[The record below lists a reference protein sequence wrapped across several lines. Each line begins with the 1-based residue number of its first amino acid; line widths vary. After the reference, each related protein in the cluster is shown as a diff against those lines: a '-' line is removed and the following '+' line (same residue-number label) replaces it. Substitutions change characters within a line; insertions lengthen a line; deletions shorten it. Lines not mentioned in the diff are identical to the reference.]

1 MDVKNK
7 QLYFIKIPLLLLGI
21 VFLSFFSLN
30 ATSAAD
36 PSHIYV
42 NTTGNDNYNGQNAVF
57 DGTNGP
63 KATVKNGTGTVKTN
77 GIIYIANGIY
87 KEHKITIY
95 TNMTIIGENQK
106 KTIIDAQG
114 FDNIFNIAKG
124 VTLTLINITLTNGTA
139 NNGGAIYNY
148 GTTTIDSSTIQNNT
162 SNNQGGAIYNRGTI
176 TINNST
182 IQNNRAAFYG
192 GAITNSGTITINN
205 STIQNNGATYGGAIY
220 NYGTIT
226 INNSTIQNNTA
237 NNQGGT
243 IYNYSIVKITNSTI
257 QKNTA
262 YDGGAI
268 YNDGTIEITRSTLKN
283 NTATSHGGVI
293 YNTGEDLSYLHF
305 NWIIGNTAL
314 SGNTIYKIET
324 GTLDATKNWW
334 GSNLASDIAA
344 NIEGYVTYDP
354 WVILT
359 VNVTPAKIN
368 NGQTSTVTADFNHI
382 NSGGP
387 LVGGHIP
394 EGPITLNIPWGSFNN
409 LVINHSITENTVN
422 GMISATF
429 YANEGAVNPLHNP
442 VKVTAK
448 ADNYSTTNT
457 ESAYLQI
464 NKTAN
469 IKITKTGPEKI
480 TAGKKINYTIKVTNN
495 GPDPAYNVQIV
506 DNIPTLLK
514 NVTHDSFNLGT
525 INPGQTKTVTITGTV
540 PSNTQFGTIINNN
553 ATVTTDTTGNITPS
567 DNIRTTVNVEHNLNL
582 TNTVDN
588 AKPYVDDTV
597 KFTVT
602 AHNNG
607 PSDAIHLQIK
617 DIISTDFKNLIITP
631 SKGTYTEGIWTL
643 NLASGETAILTLQGK
658 VTSPMAGK
666 NTTDTATIIGTTTNA
681 SATIYVPKSQLYIK
695 ITSNNNKPK
704 TGETFKLTYKI
715 GNNGPDPAKNITIT
729 IPLPKKF
736 VLTNITGD
744 GSWVYNTHSNTITWT
759 LKTVPV
765 GDQYLYISGKF
776 MEPGNYIFGSS
787 IAPEKLQINV
797 TNIKPAHNNT
807 TPEVNPATIPLQK
820 TGIPIGGLII
830 GVLSLFGGIIITQ
843 KR

>member
-1 MDVKNK
+1 
-7 QLYFIKIPLLLLGI
+7 
-21 VFLSFFSLN
+21 
-30 ATSAAD
+30 
-36 PSHIYV
+36 
-42 NTTGNDNYNGQNAVF
+42 
-57 DGTNGP
+57 
-63 KATVKNGTGTVKTN
+63 
-77 GIIYIANGIY
+77 
-87 KEHKITIY
+87 
-95 TNMTIIGENQK
+95 MTIIGENQK

-124 VTLTLINITLTNGTA
+124 VTLTLINLTLTSGTA
-139 NNGGAIYNY
+139 NNGGAIYNNGTLTVVNCTILNNTSINQGGAIYNNY
-148 GTTTIDSSTIQNNT
+148 GTITLNNTTIQNNT
-162 SNNQGGAIYNRGTI
+162 AKNQGGAIYNRGTI

-182 IQNNRAAFYG
+182 IQNNSAAFYG
-192 GAITNSGTITINN
+192 GAISNTQTITINN
-205 STIQNNGATYGGAIY
+205 CILQNNSATYGGVIY
-220 NYGTIT
+220 NYGTTT
-226 INNSTIQNNTA
+226 IDSSTIQNNTA
-237 NNQGGT
+237 INQGGVVYNSGTLTINNSTLQNNSAHDGGT
-243 IYNYSIVKITNSTI
+243 IYSYAIVTITNSI
-257 QKNTA
+257 LKNNTA

-268 YNDGTIEITRSTLKN
+268 YNSGAIEITSSTLKN
-283 NTATSHGGVI
+283 NTATSHGGAI
-293 YNTGEDLSYLHF
+293 YNTGQDQSDLHF
-305 NWIIGNTAL
+305 NWIVGNTAP
-314 SGNTIYKIET
+314 SGNAIYKIET

-382 NSGGP
+382 NGGGP

-394 EGPITLNIPWGSFNN
+394 EGPITLTLPWGSFNN
-409 LVINHSITENTVN
+409 LVITHAITENTVN

-448 ADNYSTTNT
+448 ADDYSTTDT
-457 ESAYLQI
+457 ESAYIQI

-480 TAGKKINYTIKVTNN
+480 TAGKKIHYTIIVTNN
-495 GPDPAYNVQIV
+495 GPDPAYNVQVV

-525 INPGQTKTVTITGTV
+525 LNPGQTKTVTITGTV

-567 DNIRTTVNVEHNLNL
+567 DNIRTTVNVEHSLNL

-607 PSDAIHLQIK
+607 PSDAIDLQIK
-617 DIISTDFKNLIITP
+617 DIISTDFKNLIVTP
-631 SKGTYTEGIWTL
+631 SKGTYTDGIWTL

-666 NTTDTATIIGTTTNA
+666 NTTDTATILGTTTNA

-704 TGETFKLTYKI
+704 TGEIFKLTYKI

-736 VLTNITGD
+736 VLTNINGD
-744 GSWVYNTHSNTITWT
+744 GSWVYNTNSNTITWT
-759 LKTVPV
+759 LNNVPV
-765 GDQYLYISGKF
+765 GDPYLYISGKF

-787 IAPEKLQINV
+787 MAAEKLQINV
-797 TNIKPAHNNT
+797 TNKKPAHNNT
-807 TPEVNPATIPLQK
+807 TPEVNQTTKTIPLQK

-830 GVLSLFGGIIITQ
+830 GILSLFGGIIITQ
-843 KR
+843 KK